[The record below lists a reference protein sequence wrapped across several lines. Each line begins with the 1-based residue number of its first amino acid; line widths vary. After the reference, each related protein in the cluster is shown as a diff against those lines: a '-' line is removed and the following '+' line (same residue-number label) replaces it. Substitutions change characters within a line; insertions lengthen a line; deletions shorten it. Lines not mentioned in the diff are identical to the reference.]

1 MAELL
6 FAVERPI
13 VRQPIIKGISPND
26 LPETFV
32 KEPRTRTPERP
43 PSDSESNDFRQKKA
57 GLIAR
62 LKRIEGQMRGIQEM
76 IAQEDSCENIAR
88 QLAAAR
94 GALDRSFY
102 EMVACSIE
110 RELGSLV
117 NPKAHAALEEASRIL
132 AKYG

>member
-1 MAELL
+1 VNQPRVLHSKNPT
-6 FAVERPI
+6 AV
-13 VRQPIIKGISPND
+13 
-26 LPETFV
+26 
-32 KEPRTRTPERP
+32 
-43 PSDSESNDFRQKKA
+43 SDTGDMQLRKA

-76 IAQEDSCENIAR
+76 IRREDSCENIAR

-94 GALDRSFY
+94 AALDRSFY

-110 RELGSLV
+110 RELGSFV

-132 AKYG
+132 SKYG

>member
-1 MAELL
+1 MKDA
-6 FAVERPI
+6 
-13 VRQPIIKGISPND
+13 
-26 LPETFV
+26 
-32 KEPRTRTPERP
+32 RTRAPEKLHLDRES
-43 PSDSESNDFRQKKA
+43 SDFQQKRA

-76 IAQEDSCENIAR
+76 IAREDSCENIAR

-94 GALDRSFY
+94 AALDRSFY

-110 RELGSLV
+110 RDLGSLL

>member
-1 MAELL
+1 MKETRIRTTEKSQ
-6 FAVERPI
+6 VE
-13 VRQPIIKGISPND
+13 
-26 LPETFV
+26 
-32 KEPRTRTPERP
+32 
-43 PSDSESNDFRQKKA
+43 SESADFQGKKA

-76 IAQEDSCENIAR
+76 ISREDSCEDIAR

-94 GALDRSFY
+94 AALDRSFY

-110 RELGSLV
+110 RNLGSLV

>member
-1 MAELL
+1 MAQRK
-6 FAVERPI
+6 FA
-13 VRQPIIKGISPND
+13 
-26 LPETFV
+26 
-32 KEPRTRTPERP
+32 
-43 PSDSESNDFRQKKA
+43 
-57 GLIAR
+57 LIAR

-76 IAQEDSCENIAR
+76 IGREESCENIAR

-102 EMVACSIE
+102 EMVACSID

-117 NPKAHAALEEASRIL
+117 NPRAHAVIEEASRIL

>member
-1 MAELL
+1 
-6 FAVERPI
+6 
-13 VRQPIIKGISPND
+13 
-26 LPETFV
+26 V
-32 KEPRTRTPERP
+32 KEPRTRPPEKL
-43 PSDSESNDFRQKKA
+43 PSDTESSDFQQKKT

-76 IAQEDSCENIAR
+76 ISREDSCENIAR

-94 GALDRSFY
+94 AALDRSFY

-110 RELGSLV
+110 RELGNLV